1 MQSSKNARLIF
12 QPFDFNTIP
21 IFVWSVREGFLGRVF
36 HMQGSRIQGERRVQT
51 LLLQNARNGSDQ
63 HVASKPETDSIALRS
78 VAMQMSLNCLSLQ
91 PARIATRA
99 APSRPSCKVAIRAV
113 AATEREVPAQQLR
126 KPAPHGRLYN
136 FAAGP
141 AVLPV
146 EVLEE
151 AQEGLL
157 NWKGSG
163 TSVMEMSHRG
173 KEFSSI
179 IQQAEDDLRALLKIP
194 DNYQVC

>member
-1 MQSSKNARLIF
+1 MQMALSNLPRAH
-12 QPFDFNTIP
+12 
-21 IFVWSVREGFLGRVF
+21 V
-36 HMQGSRIQGERRVQT
+36 
-51 LLLQNARNGSDQ
+51 
-63 HVASKPETDSIALRS
+63 HVACTPRRTSCFRS
-78 VAMQMSLNCLSLQ
+78 
-91 PARIATRA
+91 P
-99 APSRPSCKVAIRAV
+99 RAV
-113 AATEREVPAQQLR
+113 AATAQEVAPAQQLS

-151 AQEGLL
+151 AQQGLL

-173 KEFSSI
+173 KEFSTI
-179 IQQAEDDLRALLKIP
+179 IQQAEDDLRSLLNIP
-194 DNYQVC
+194 DNYQVCVLAACCQTSVSLQCHCWFVCSLQLVTNGRCFFCKAAHPLPLQMFL

>member
-1 MQSSKNARLIF
+1 MPALLGG
-12 QPFDFNTIP
+12 QPRVHIRHC
-21 IFVWSVREGFLGRVF
+21 VR
-36 HMQGSRIQGERRVQT
+36 
-51 LLLQNARNGSDQ
+51 
-63 HVASKPETDSIALRS
+63 
-78 VAMQMSLNCLSLQ
+78 
-91 PARIATRA
+91 PARPVC
-99 APSRPSCKVAIRAV
+99 PSIVTRAV
-113 AATEREVPAQQLR
+113 AATEAAPKQIA

-151 AQEGLL
+151 AQADLL

-173 KEFSSI
+173 KEFSKI
-179 IQQAEDDLRALLKIP
+179 IQQAEDDLRQLLNIP
-194 DNYQVC
+194 DNYQVYLKLEL

>member
-1 MQSSKNARLIF
+1 
-12 QPFDFNTIP
+12 
-21 IFVWSVREGFLGRVF
+21 
-36 HMQGSRIQGERRVQT
+36 
-51 LLLQNARNGSDQ
+51 
-63 HVASKPETDSIALRS
+63 
-78 VAMQMSLNCLSLQ
+78 MSLTRLPGQQGRLEALPRRSCCKLS
-91 PARIATRA
+91 
-99 APSRPSCKVAIRAV
+99 VRAV
-113 AATEREVPAQQLR
+113 AATEKELAPQQVR

-179 IQQAEDDLRALLKIP
+179 IHQAEQDLRALLSIP
-194 DNYQVC
+194 DNYQVR

>member
-1 MQSSKNARLIF
+1 MPGSHDLRGRLPRQLQYAR
-12 QPFDFNTIP
+12 
-21 IFVWSVREGFLGRVF
+21 
-36 HMQGSRIQGERRVQT
+36 MY
-51 LLLQNARNGSDQ
+51 
-63 HVASKPETDSIALRS
+63 HVLMWGLASKPQACRTSNFESSPKAVNHRQSASDETI
-78 VAMQMSLNCLSLQ
+78 VVNMQMSLNSLPRQ
-91 PARIATRA
+91 HVRA
-99 APSRPSCKVAIRAV
+99 ATAPRQTCCFRSACAV
-113 AATEREVPAQQLR
+113 AATAQEIAPAQQLN

-151 AQEGLL
+151 AQDGLL

-179 IQQAEDDLRALLKIP
+179 IQQAEDDLRSLLKIP
-194 DNYQVC
+194 DNYQVSLDKLLLAWVVHIPWVPLA

>member
-1 MQSSKNARLIF
+1 MEPQACRTSNFESRRLPAIDR
-12 QPFDFNTIP
+12 P
-21 IFVWSVREGFLGRVF
+21 LGVSF
-36 HMQGSRIQGERRVQT
+36 TGA
-51 LLLQNARNGSDQ
+51 N
-63 HVASKPETDSIALRS
+63 
-78 VAMQMSLNCLSLQ
+78 MQMSLSNL
-91 PARIATRA
+91 PRHHVHA
-99 APSRPSCKVAIRAV
+99 ASTPRRTSCYRSPRAV
-113 AATEREVPAQQLR
+113 AAVETPPAQRLS

-151 AQEGLL
+151 AQQGLL

-179 IQQAEDDLRALLKIP
+179 IQQAEDDLRSLLKIP
-194 DNYQVC
+194 DNYQVSITQIG

>member
-1 MQSSKNARLIF
+1 
-12 QPFDFNTIP
+12 
-21 IFVWSVREGFLGRVF
+21 
-36 HMQGSRIQGERRVQT
+36 
-51 LLLQNARNGSDQ
+51 
-63 HVASKPETDSIALRS
+63 
-78 VAMQMSLNCLSLQ
+78 MQMSLGRLPRQHAHVASAPRRSCCKLS
-91 PARIATRA
+91 
-99 APSRPSCKVAIRAV
+99 VHAV
-113 AATEREVPAQQLR
+113 AATEQQLAPQQVR

-179 IQQAEDDLRALLKIP
+179 IDQAEQALRALLKIP
-194 DNYQVC
+194 DNYQVCWYPHCCLMKQN

>member
-1 MQSSKNARLIF
+1 M
-12 QPFDFNTIP
+12 PM
-21 IFVWSVREGFLGRVF
+21 SVSNLPRSHVPVACRP
-36 HMQGSRIQGERRVQT
+36 RRT
-51 LLLQNARNGSDQ
+51 SC
-63 HVASKPETDSIALRS
+63 LRS
-78 VAMQMSLNCLSLQ
+78 A
-91 PARIATRA
+91 RA
-99 APSRPSCKVAIRAV
+99 A
-113 AATEREVPAQQLR
+113 AATQEVAPAQQIS

-151 AQEGLL
+151 AQQGLL

-179 IQQAEDDLRALLKIP
+179 IQQAEDDLRSLLSIP
-194 DNYQVC
+194 DNYQVRVLVAAGLLAFA

>member
-1 MQSSKNARLIF
+1 
-12 QPFDFNTIP
+12 
-21 IFVWSVREGFLGRVF
+21 
-36 HMQGSRIQGERRVQT
+36 
-51 LLLQNARNGSDQ
+51 
-63 HVASKPETDSIALRS
+63 
-78 VAMQMSLNCLSLQ
+78 MQMSMSKLHRARVPVACTPRRTSCLRS
-91 PARIATRA
+91 AHA
-99 APSRPSCKVAIRAV
+99 A
-113 AATEREVPAQQLR
+113 AATQEIAPAQQLS

-151 AQEGLL
+151 AQQGLL

-179 IQQAEDDLRALLKIP
+179 IQQAEDDLRSLLSIP
-194 DNYQVC
+194 DNYQVSAMMTYCSSCACFLVACSPKL

>member
-1 MQSSKNARLIF
+1 MIPLVAPGIIPSHRLG
-12 QPFDFNTIP
+12 PD
-21 IFVWSVREGFLGRVF
+21 EL
-36 HMQGSRIQGERRVQT
+36 EVQT
-51 LLLQNARNGSDQ
+51 LAINPGTVTGVHQVCHAGQVLGRLARNITIIMQ
-63 HVASKPETDSIALRS
+63 IALSNLPRAHVPVACTPRRTSCFRS
-78 VAMQMSLNCLSLQ
+78 A
-91 PARIATRA
+91 
-99 APSRPSCKVAIRAV
+99 RAV
-113 AATEREVPAQQLR
+113 TATAQEAAPAQQLS

-151 AQEGLL
+151 AQQGLL

-179 IQQAEDDLRALLKIP
+179 IQHAEDDLRSLLNIP
-194 DNYQVC
+194 DNYQVGPSVA

>member
-1 MQSSKNARLIF
+1 VYDFKLRESLSSKSFATRQL
-12 QPFDFNTIP
+12 QGIP
-21 IFVWSVREGFLGRVF
+21 I
-36 HMQGSRIQGERRVQT
+36 
-51 LLLQNARNGSDQ
+51 
-63 HVASKPETDSIALRS
+63 
-78 VAMQMSLNCLSLQ
+78 MQMSLGHLPRQHAHVTAIPRRSCCKLS
-91 PARIATRA
+91 
-99 APSRPSCKVAIRAV
+99 VRAV
-113 AATEREVPAQQLR
+113 AATERELAPQQVS

-179 IQQAEDDLRALLKIP
+179 IHQAEQDLRSLLNIP
-194 DNYQVC
+194 DNYQVCYLSVLCLASAVPELCFCLCTCRVQSAACSVCV

>member
-1 MQSSKNARLIF
+1 MSIIIGGCPRVHLTRTTPPRRGCRRLVT
-12 QPFDFNTIP
+12 Q
-21 IFVWSVREGFLGRVF
+21 
-36 HMQGSRIQGERRVQT
+36 
-51 LLLQNARNGSDQ
+51 
-63 HVASKPETDSIALRS
+63 
-78 VAMQMSLNCLSLQ
+78 
-91 PARIATRA
+91 
-99 APSRPSCKVAIRAV
+99 AV
-113 AATEREVPAQQLR
+113 AATQQEVPTKQVR

-163 TSVMEMSHRG
+163 SSVMEMSHRG
-173 KEFSSI
+173 KEFSQI
-179 IQQAEDDLRALLKIP
+179 IQQAEDDLRQLLSIP
-194 DNYQVC
+194 DNYQVLCWNPSDCALPADITVLCSLHRPLWT

>member
-1 MQSSKNARLIF
+1 MPSCAAR
-12 QPFDFNTIP
+12 
-21 IFVWSVREGFLGRVF
+21 W
-36 HMQGSRIQGERRVQT
+36 
-51 LLLQNARNGSDQ
+51 
-63 HVASKPETDSIALRS
+63 HVPELFMALRPLPPLITNNCS
-78 VAMQMSLNCLSLQ
+78 RFLMRKALASPHNTLNCHGSGIAYLLSGPRPDPKTHNMTMLLGSQ
-91 PARIATRA
+91 PRVHTRHVVPTRPVRCRLVARA
-99 APSRPSCKVAIRAV
+99 A
-113 AATEREVPAQQLR
+113 AATEAPPKQVA

-151 AQEGLL
+151 AQADLL

-173 KEFSSI
+173 KEFSKI
-179 IQQAEDDLRALLKIP
+179 IQQAEDDLRQLLHIP
-194 DNYQVC
+194 DNYQVQRCAP

>member
-1 MQSSKNARLIF
+1 
-12 QPFDFNTIP
+12 
-21 IFVWSVREGFLGRVF
+21 
-36 HMQGSRIQGERRVQT
+36 
-51 LLLQNARNGSDQ
+51 
-63 HVASKPETDSIALRS
+63 
-78 VAMQMSLNCLSLQ
+78 MQMSLNQLPRQ
-91 PARIATRA
+91 HMHAAGRINPPFRRT
-99 APSRPSCKVAIRAV
+99 SCRVAVRAV
-113 AATEREVPAQQLR
+113 AATEREVPSQQLS
-126 KPAPHGRLYN
+126 KPAPHGRVYN

-179 IQQAEDDLRALLKIP
+179 IQQAEDDLRSLLKIP
-194 DNYQVC
+194 DNYQVAY

>member
-1 MQSSKNARLIF
+1 MLLRG
-12 QPFDFNTIP
+12 QPRVHTKC
-21 IFVWSVREGFLGRVF
+21 VR
-36 HMQGSRIQGERRVQT
+36 
-51 LLLQNARNGSDQ
+51 
-63 HVASKPETDSIALRS
+63 
-78 VAMQMSLNCLSLQ
+78 
-91 PARIATRA
+91 
-99 APSRPSCKVAIRAV
+99 PSRPTCRRLVTRAV
-113 AATEREVPAQQLR
+113 AATEAAPKQVA

-151 AQEGLL
+151 AQADLL

-173 KEFSSI
+173 KEFSKI
-179 IQQAEDDLRALLKIP
+179 IQQAEDDLRQLLNIP
-194 DNYQVC
+194 DNYQV

>member
-1 MQSSKNARLIF
+1 
-12 QPFDFNTIP
+12 
-21 IFVWSVREGFLGRVF
+21 
-36 HMQGSRIQGERRVQT
+36 
-51 LLLQNARNGSDQ
+51 
-63 HVASKPETDSIALRS
+63 
-78 VAMQMSLNCLSLQ
+78 MQMSLGRLPQ
-91 PARIATRA
+91 QHARVAA
-99 APSRPSCKVAIRAV
+99 APRRSCCKLSVRAV
-113 AATEREVPAQQLR
+113 AATEREVAPQQLS

-179 IQQAEDDLRALLKIP
+179 IHQAEHDLRELLDIP
-194 DNYQVC
+194 DNYQVRCSMAFLQ